1 MDIYKFPL
9 QELMLRFPTICFP
22 AAYSLVALLAAV
34 TSPPDFRC
42 ENNDFVCE
50 NGIQCIPEE
59 KVCDGQEDCT
69 DGSDEADHNC
79 CKELIAIYR
88 RFANGVH
95 FSEIWEIQ
103 HSSIPCLLDMY
114 CISRYR
120 TNTEQ
125 CLHFLTR
132 SSHTC
137 EESLLWSTNWITPW
151 HKYSILQITAVKN

>member
-79 CKELIAIYR
+79 CKKLIAIYR
-88 RFANGVH
+88 RYTNGVH
-95 FSEIWEIQ
+95 FSEIWENTALVQ
-103 HSSIPCLLDMY
+103 HLVYWTCTVFPDIALILNNV
-114 CISRYR
+114 CI
-120 TNTEQ
+120 
-125 CLHFLTR
+125 F
-132 SSHTC
+132 SHDQVTLAI
-137 EESLLWSTNWITPW
+137 E
-151 HKYSILQITAVKN
+151 Y